1 MIGMKK
7 LRRYDLYA
15 PSASKIKEKNYP
27 YDKSV
32 KLVFESLEKFSP
44 KLSSFAKNVF
54 EKNHIDSSIRPGKE
68 MEHFAVLYLLK
79 LHPMFW

>member
-1 MIGMKK
+1 MLGMKR

-32 KLVFESLEKFSP
+32 KWSLS
-44 KLSSFAKNVF
+44 
-54 EKNHIDSSIRPGKE
+54 
-68 MEHFAVLYLLK
+68 LLK
-79 LHPMFW
+79 NLVQN